1 VKRPLSKQKQENG
14 MMSNWYR
21 RLPQVFRFTGRGLAA
36 SIVLTATIAG
46 SAAADTP
53 IDSAA
58 LLKGFV
64 HQPVDFAPG
73 ERFNAEARKFQGIPT
88 IERAPGGRLWAVWYA
103 GPNGEDR
110 YNYLVAATSADHGK
124 TWSDIKFA
132 VDPDG
137 DGPKRVAD
145 PCLWLDPQGKLWL
158 FWWLQDRGDGV
169 TATMAMTTENPDDEN
184 PVWTEP
190 RSLFPGVMM
199 NKPIVT
205 AAGEWLMPS
214 AIWKQDGSSMV
225 IVSKDQ
231 GRNWALRGKA
241 DVPAERRNC
250 DEHMIVEKKDG
261 SLWMLVRT
269 TGYGIG
275 ESVSTDQGRTWTGV
289 RDYSLHASSRFFIRR
304 LRSGNLL
311 LIRHGKLDERGSR
324 TDLTAYLSDDDGAT
338 WKGGLLLDDRPSVSY
353 PDATQAPDGT
363 IYAIHD
369 WARYDDKEI
378 TFTAFTEADILAGA
392 YVSPA
397 ARPKTVINKSTGV
410 NAKPRLKKPAAA
422 AATATA
428 AVAVAVALRA
438 DAAAVPLV
446 AGPAAKM
453 EAPAGAAQAFKG
465 GAKLFSD
472 RAHQL
477 ADPPEAFKDKTF
489 LVSSIEAVSAV
500 CAEPGMV
507 YVFTP
512 AKDRNR
518 DSVEDALLAQGF
530 VKTSEPEFILFKRD
544 QPNVKEACTIYQK
557 KVEKGETVRFGK
569 WGVLVY

>member
-1 VKRPLSKQKQENG
+1 
-14 MMSNWYR
+14 MSNWYR
-21 RLPQVFRFTGRGLAA
+21 RLPRVFRFTGRGLAA

-46 SAAADTP
+46 SAAAADTP

-73 ERFNAEARKFQGIPT
+73 ERFNSEARKFQGIPT

-158 FWWLQDRGDGV
+158 FWWLDNRADGI

-190 RSLFPGVMM
+190 RPLFPGVML

-214 AIWKQDGSSMV
+214 AIWKKKDGTMV

-231 GRNWALRGKA
+231 GKSWSLRGAA
-241 DVPAERRNC
+241 DVPPERWNC
-250 DEHMIVEKKDG
+250 DEHMIVEKRDG
-261 SLWMLVRT
+261 SLWMLVRIKFLN
-269 TGYGIG
+269 GFGIG
-275 ESVSTDQGRTWTGV
+275 QSFSSDQGRTWTAV
-289 RDYSLHASSRFFIRR
+289 ADYMRQTSSRFFIGR

-311 LIRHGKLDERGSR
+311 LIKHGKLDETGSGR
-324 TDLTAYLSDDDGAT
+324 SNLTAFLSDDDGVT
-338 WKGGLLLDDRPSVSY
+338 WKGGLLLDERSSVSY
-353 PDATQAPDGT
+353 PDATQAPDGV
-363 IYAIHD
+363 IYAIYD
-369 WARYDDKEI
+369 WARYDDKHI
-378 TFTAFTEADILAGA
+378 LMTTFTEEDILAGA

-397 ARPKTVINKSTGV
+397 ARAKVLINQSTGV

-422 AATATA
+422 AATA
-428 AVAVAVALRA
+428 AVALRA
-438 DAAAVPLV
+438 DAGAVPLV

-453 EAPAGAAQAFKG
+453 AAPEGATQAFKG

-472 RAHQL
+472 RSHRL

-489 LVSSIEAVSAV
+489 LVSSIDAVSAV

-544 QPNVKEACTIYQK
+544 QPSVKEACTIYQK
-557 KVEKGETVRFGK
+557 KVDKGETVRFGK